1 MVQPDPIQIAQKGNM
16 HATKGPKDNTL
27 IGPFREILTFK
38 DAPLKGSLSEKDL
51 SLIKCGG
58 IVVNTDGIIV
68 AVGDFASL
76 KQQYLK
82 KDCRY
87 FPIEGE
93 MVLLPG
99 FIDAHTHI
107 LFGGTRAR
115 DYSMRLEGK
124 TYLEIAQAGGGIMDT
139 VLATRNASDENLMQ
153 SMQKRLQKML
163 FSGVTTVEVK
173 SGYGLNVDQEW
184 RLLKIL
190 KDQYRATPIDIIPT
204 CLAAHMKPPD
214 YPGTS
219 SDYLTELRKNL
230 WPLITQDQLAKRID
244 IFVEASAFSVA
255 EAKGYLTAAKQAG
268 FDITVH
274 ADQFTPGGA
283 ALAAQLGACSADHL
297 EASTDREIQLL
308 AASETIATVLPG
320 ASLGLGMP
328 FAPARRLLDA
338 GAAVAIA
345 SDWNPGSA
353 PMGDLL
359 TSTALISVYEKLH
372 MAEAL
377 AGITFRAA
385 KALSLTDRGRL
396 KVGSLADMQ
405 AYPTGD
411 YRDILYYQGQLR
423 PAIIWKK
430 SISYDQ

>member
-1 MVQPDPIQIAQKGNM
+1 MIQPDPLHIVQKGNM
-16 HATKGPKDNTL
+16 HAAIAPKDYTL
-27 IGPFREILTFK
+27 IGPFSEVLTFK
-38 DAPLKGSLSEKDL
+38 DAPLKGPLSEKDL
-51 SLIKCGG
+51 SLIKYGG
-58 IVVNTDGIIV
+58 IVVSIDGTIV

-99 FIDAHTHI
+99 FVDAHTHI

-139 VLATRNASDENLMQ
+139 VLATRSASDENLMQ

-163 FSGVTTVEVK
+163 FSGVTTTEVK
-173 SGYGLNVDQEW
+173 SGYGLNINQEW

-190 KDQYRATPIDIIPT
+190 KRLQQTSIIDVIPT

-214 YPGTS
+214 YPGMN
-219 SDYLTELRKNL
+219 SDYLAALQHKL
-230 WPLITQDQLAKRID
+230 LPLIKADQLAKRID
-244 IFVEASAFSVA
+244 IFVEDSAFNVA

-283 ALAAQLGACSADHL
+283 RLAAQLGACSADHL
-297 EASTDREIQLL
+297 EASTDRDIQLL
-308 AASETIATVLPG
+308 AASETVATVLPG
-320 ASLGLGMP
+320 ASLGLGIP

-385 KALSLTDRGRL
+385 KALGLTDRGRL